1 MTDYAARLLGGDGA
15 AVSKVDYAERL
26 LSGDRKQEA
35 APEREEVSH
44 TGGLSGHAT
53 QGALFG
59 FGDEYLAG
67 LSALLG
73 VQPDGQGGADWFDYE
88 GGFIA
93 GMAPRYDTAL
103 GEIRRE
109 LGEYQEENPGK
120 ALAAQIAGG
129 VTTAGVT
136 ATGAG
141 LKAAATPL
149 ARVGQVA
156 GGGAIAGAVE
166 GFGSGEGGFENRVK
180 SSAIGAGV
188 GAVFAPLVGI
198 GTAKILKFAQDK
210 GGKALRAVFSNRRL
224 YNPNSGQLT
233 DRGRER
239 LKQLGYDA
247 SELSTE
253 MQQAFGI
260 AAEKAAQSGADD
272 AATVSRLAQA
282 ERFGVPLTKG
292 QATGNVLDIAR
303 EESFRAGGPGQKA
316 LEVMNRFDRV
326 QRAAV
331 EDAREGLGQRVGAN
345 AIDRVDAADAVI
357 SGVGKEAETA
367 RLAGKAAYQVLED
380 AGAAVS
386 GEAVEGLRGNIQN
399 SVRMAGTRIGANTPN
414 ASSALDTLDDMLGV
428 PGGAVPFM
436 NIEQTRQSLVLM
448 NKAAQSGSNGADQIA
463 MKRVVS
469 AFDDWVDDTITTAL
483 VQGDGAALPLAKEA
497 RALWGKYKQT
507 FLSRKGA
514 DNFIRKIVEDDL
526 SPDQVAGWLY
536 GAATTPGGGQT
547 SLVARRVRD
556 ILGPDSAEWQSV
568 KRAAWDHIT
577 KAPEGKD
584 FGPQRVA
591 NNLSELLGGKGKA
604 LSREMFSPR
613 ELQQIGEFRDLLKT
627 LVPPQKATNPSGS
640 GYEIQRG
647 FMQLLGAMAG
657 SAGGPLGAIAGREAV
672 SQGTDFSAGM
682 AAKAAARGIVQQP
695 AAVSTAVGAGV
706 ASGAQAQDRVFR

>member
-1 MTDYAARLLGGDGA
+1 MAEDLDRAVKAFKNAVAAGDDA
-15 AVSKVDYAERL
+15 AATQIAKAIKGMQAGL
-26 LSGDRKQEA
+26 
-35 APEREEVSH
+35 PEREEISH

-67 LSALLG
+67 LSAVLG
-73 VQPDGQGGADWFDYE
+73 VQPDGQGGANWFDYSKPIGE
-88 GGFIA
+88 
-93 GMAPRYDTAL
+93 RYDTAL

-109 LGEYQEENPGK
+109 IGEYQEENPGK
-120 ALAAQIAGG
+120 ALTAQIAGG
-129 VTTAGVT
+129 VATAGAT
-136 ATGAG
+136 AAGAG

-149 ARVGQVA
+149 GRVAQVA
-156 GGGAIAGAVE
+156 GGGAAAGAVE
-166 GFGSGEGGFENRVK
+166 GFGSGEGGPKNRAVNA
-180 SSAIGAGV
+180 AIGAGV

-198 GTAKILKFAQDK
+198 GLSKVAKFAQDK
-210 GGKALRAVFSNRRL
+210 GGRALRAVFTNRSL
-224 YNPNSGQLT
+224 YNSRTGELT
-233 DRGRER
+233 DAGRKR
-239 LKQLGYDA
+239 LQQLGFDA
-247 SELSTE
+247 NELSSE
-253 MQQAFGI
+253 MQSAFGV
-260 AAEKAAQSGADD
+260 AAEKAAQSGSDD
-272 AATVSRLAQA
+272 AATVARLARA
-282 ERFGVPLTKG
+282 ERFGVPLSQG
-292 QATGNVLDIAR
+292 QATGNVIDIAQ
-303 EESFRAGGPGQKA
+303 EEAFRAGARGQRA
-316 LEVMNRFDRV
+316 LDVMGGFDRV

-331 EDAREGLGQRVGAN
+331 EEAREGVGQRVGAN

-357 SGVGKEAETA
+357 SGVRKEAETA
-367 RLAGKAAYQVLED
+367 RQAGRAAYQVLED

-399 SVRMAGTRIGANTPN
+399 RVRMAGFQVGADTPN
-414 ASSALDTLDDMLGV
+414 ASAALGLLDSMLGQ
-428 PGGAVPFM
+428 PGGAVPFTS
-436 NIEQTRQSLVLM
+436 IERARQSLVRM
-448 NKAAQSGSNGADQIA
+448 NQAAKSGNIGADQIA
-463 MKRVVS
+463 MSEVVS
-469 AFDDWVDDTITTAL
+469 AFDDWVDDTITTSL
-483 VQGDGAALPLAKEA
+483 IQGEGAALPLAKEA

-591 NNLSELLGGKGKA
+591 NNLSEFLNGKGKA
-604 LSREMFSPR
+604 LAREMFSPR

-657 SAGGPLGAIAGREAV
+657 SAGGPLGAVAGREAV
-672 SQGTDFSAGM
+672 SQGTDFTAGM
-682 AAKAAARGIVQQP
+682 AAKAAARGIVRQP
-695 AAVSTAVGAGV
+695 ASVSTAVGAGV
-706 ASGAQAQDRVFR
+706 ASGAAAQSATVR